1 MPAQGTRSSGRLTHQ
16 NATSRIPKSSSVQR
30 KFWPPGLLVLL
41 VGPIPV
47 VMIVLCFYA
56 CARWKWDPVTT
67 YMFCSILCTV
77 LCAANMGLVE
87 EYIRKNNTE
96 TTDSTTC
103 STTIGDSD
111 RCMASKYRVLRAG
124 VIGGFLTSLATLL
137 VTMMILEGRPTVD
150 TRILEEVPTEEN

>member
-1 MPAQGTRSSGRLTHQ
+1 
-16 NATSRIPKSSSVQR
+16 
-30 KFWPPGLLVLL
+30 
-41 VGPIPV
+41 
-47 VMIVLCFYA
+47 
-56 CARWKWDPVTT
+56 
-67 YMFCSILCTV
+67 
-77 LCAANMGLVE
+77 MGLVE

-111 RCMASKYRVLRAG
+111 RRCMTSKYRVLRAG